1 MAKLIITRGLQ
12 ACGKSTRAKKWVAED
27 PTHRCQIER
36 DMLRLMAHNGFWD
49 GWNTEKLIVRF
60 RDQLI
65 TTALRMGQD
74 VVCSD
79 TNLDNKT
86 ARDLRAIA
94 LRCGAEFEI
103 WDMTDVPVEVCIERD
118 NHRGITNTGV
128 HIGETVIRNAYERY
142 VKGREYPL
150 PITEPTAKE
159 LADAKFAP
167 YVPPGR
173 PWGDAYIVDIDGTLC
188 HMAGRSPYDETRV
201 HEDVPNEAVIR
212 TIERLVA
219 SGAKI
224 IFCSGRTA
232 GCYDA
237 TRKYILTHTRLTE
250 DDFILLMRKIGDK
263 RKDNIVKREIFEES
277 LRHAKINIIGVYD
290 DRQQVVDMWR
300 DELGL
305 TCFQVAPGDF

>member
-1 MAKLIITRGLQ
+1 MARLIITRGLQ
-12 ACGKSTRAKKWVAED
+12 ASGKSTRAKKWVAED
-27 PTHRCQIER
+27 PTHRVRVER
-36 DMLRLMAHNGFWD
+36 DMLRMMAHNGFWD

-94 LRCGAEFEI
+94 LRCGAKFEI

-118 NHRGITNTGV
+118 ASRV
-128 HIGETVIRNAYERY
+128 EDMKSVGETVIRQAYEKY

-150 PITEPTAKE
+150 PIIEPTAKE
-159 LADAKFAP
+159 LASAKFAP
-167 YVPPGR
+167 YVPPGQ
-173 PWGDAYIVDIDGTLC
+173 PWGDAYIFDIDGTLC
-188 HMAGRSPYDETRV
+188 HMASRSPYDESRV
-201 HEDVPNEAVIR
+201 HEDTPNQPVIDVLG
-212 TIERLVA
+212 RLA
-219 SGAKI
+219 SSGAKI
-224 IFCSGRTA
+224 IFCSGRTDA
-232 GCYDA
+232 CYDP
-237 TRKYILTHTRLTE
+237 TYKYILKHTPLSE
-250 DDFILLMRKIGDK
+250 DDFVLFMRKAGDT
-263 RKDNIVKREIFEES
+263 RKDNIIKREIFEKH
-277 LRHAKINIIGVYD
+277 LRHAKINIRGVFD

-305 TCFQVAPGDF
+305 TCYQVAPGDF